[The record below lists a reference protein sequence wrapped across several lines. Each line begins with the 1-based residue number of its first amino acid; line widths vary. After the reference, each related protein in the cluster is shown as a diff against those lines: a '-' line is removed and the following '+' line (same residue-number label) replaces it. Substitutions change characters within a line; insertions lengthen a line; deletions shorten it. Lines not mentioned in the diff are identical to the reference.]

1 MTSRR
6 WRVAIVGEGL
16 EGIGFV
22 RNRKKRGGAG
32 VKTEYASMREPE
44 GFVVGDNV
52 RDGESRCDDRRGW

>member
-22 RNRKKRGGAG
+22 RNRKRRGGAG
-32 VKTEYASMREPE
+32 VKTKYASMREPE
-44 GFVVGDNV
+44 GFVVGGNL
-52 RDGESRCDDRRGW
+52 RDGDV